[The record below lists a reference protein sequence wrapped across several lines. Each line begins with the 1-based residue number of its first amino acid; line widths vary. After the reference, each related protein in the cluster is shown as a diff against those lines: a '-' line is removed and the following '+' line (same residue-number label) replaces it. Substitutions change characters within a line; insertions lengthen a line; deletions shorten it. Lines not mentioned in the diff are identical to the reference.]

1 MAFASPVDALASRRA
16 VAGLMGLAT
25 RHGFLA
31 LTSDHQ
37 DLTPGVSGQ
46 APLCPSAGG
55 RKVPAPDVVL
65 FGELPGVVIGVEVET
80 RSFSRHYPDHSF
92 VDVAKLKN
100 NVEIQLFSTT
110 YARHTK
116 DTCFDLEDSWRQK
129 DIRTLI
135 ELHEMQFIDFVTS
148 QTGETLLLL
157 GDQDLDRL
165 DALWRKL
172 RGAV

>member
-1 MAFASPVDALASRRA
+1 MAFRSLADAQASRRA
-16 VAGLMGLAT
+16 VAGLMGLAE
-25 RHGFLA
+25 RSGFLA
-31 LTSDHQ
+31 ATTDHG
-37 DLTPGVSGQ
+37 DLTPAVAGQ

-55 RKVPAPDVVL
+55 RKVPAPDLVL

-80 RSFSRHYPDHSF
+80 RPFSRHYPNRSF
-92 VDVAKLKN
+92 VDVAKLRN
-100 NVEIQLFSTT
+100 NVEIQLFATT

-148 QTGETLLLL
+148 RTGETLLLL